1 MSSFI
6 KSILSTGDLP
16 KVLQQKLVTYGLEPL
31 VIPFIRITP
40 VATANL
46 RLVIQAA
53 ADFVGP
59 VIFTS
64 QHGVNAVRTL
74 LPHGTSPAGW
84 ELYAVGSHTAAQVQ
98 KDFGPVHV
106 QTPAAQTLAE
116 WLVSHKKPGEVL
128 FFCGDQRRPELP
140 DLLTRRHFT
149 LREIVVY
156 ETRLTPQRYE
166 KPFDGI
172 LFFSP
177 SAVKSFFSVN
187 TLPAGVQVFALG
199 PTTAAELSQYQV
211 TGLSLCPYPDKHLL
225 IDEVINHFC
234 QEISHKS
241 C

>member
-1 MSSFI
+1 MSAFP
-6 KSILSTGDLP
+6 KTILSTGDLP
-16 KVLQQKLVTYGLEPL
+16 KVLQEKLVTHGLEPL

-40 VATANL
+40 FVTANI

-64 QHGVNAVRTL
+64 QHSVNAVRTL
-74 LPHGTSPAGW
+74 LPSGSRPEGW
-84 ELYAVGSHTAAQVQ
+84 ELYAVGSHTAAQV
-98 KDFGPVHV
+98 KKGFGPVHF
-106 QTPAAQTLAE
+106 QTQAAQALAE
-116 WLVSHKKPGEVL
+116 WLVSHKKPGPVL

-140 DLLTRRHFT
+140 DLLTRHHFT

-156 ETRLTPQRYE
+156 ETLLTPQRYE

-177 SAVKSFFSVN
+177 SAVKSFFSIN

-199 PTTAAELSQYQV
+199 PTTAAELNQYQI
-211 TGLSLCPYPDKHLL
+211 TEMSLCPYPDKTLL
-225 IDEVINHFC
+225 INEVINHFC
-234 QEISHKS
+234 REVNHKP